1 MTKERRSRAAV
12 MACTM
17 LAVLGSVLVASDL
30 EAGSVA
36 ADNGLEVLRGAHVMH
51 VYRAHHQQG
60 GTLLSYHGGLIQT
73 APMVYLVYWGS
84 QWSNDPSGQ
93 VAVQKSF
100 FQGVGSSSWNDS
112 VTQYC
117 EGVSTGT
124 TQCGSAGT
132 HVGNQPA
139 VLAGVW
145 FDNANAAPNRPT
157 QSQIAAEAVK
167 AATHFG
173 ITANIQFVVN
183 TASGNNSK
191 GFGSQYCAYH
201 SSASSTL
208 GEVAYTYMPYI
219 TDAGASCGADFN
231 GLGAKA
237 GITIVGGH
245 EFAESETDPY
255 PNTGWVDG
263 SGAENG
269 DKCAW
274 IVTGS
279 QGAAADITLST
290 GSFPV
295 QSLWSNGFNSGT
307 GGCVLSSP

>member
-1 MTKERRSRAAV
+1 MTEERRTRAVVLAW
-12 MACTM
+12 AM
-17 LAVLGSVLVASDL
+17 LAVLGSVLVASDS

-36 ADNGLEVLRGAHVMH
+36 ADNGLEVLRGARVMH
-51 VYRAHHQQG
+51 VYKAHHQQG
-60 GTLLSYHGGLIQT
+60 RTLLSYHGGLIQT

-93 VAVQKSF
+93 VALQKSF
-100 FQGVGSSSWNDS
+100 FQGVGSSSWNNS

-117 EGVSTGT
+117 EGVSTGA
-124 TQCGSAGT
+124 TQCAAAGT

-145 FDNANAAPNRPT
+145 FDNANAAPIHPT

-167 AATHFG
+167 AAAHFG
-173 ITANIQFVVN
+173 LTTNIQFVVN
-183 TASGNNSK
+183 TASGNNST

-219 TDAGASCGADFN
+219 TDAGASCGANFN

-255 PNTGWVDG
+255 PSTGWVDG

-274 IVTGS
+274 VITGS

-295 QSLWSNGFNSGT
+295 QSLWSNGFNGGT
-307 GGCVLSSP
+307 GGCVLSYP